1 MSFCKLKNIIER
13 KPNLMIHR
21 HILIQLNPKILNIT
35 GVFSRLIQNK
45 QFLLAQVVG
54 YDSPKKLF
62 KINLCYN
69 ENNPIS
75 RPDR

>member
-1 MSFCKLKNIIER
+1 M
-13 KPNLMIHR
+13 
-21 HILIQLNPKILNIT
+21 
-35 GVFSRLIQNK
+35 
-45 QFLLAQVVG
+45 G

-75 RPDR
+75 KPDKLVETSMREECSFYTSLSPLNTNYMFLSTILQHNDSFKLNTGKNNEFND